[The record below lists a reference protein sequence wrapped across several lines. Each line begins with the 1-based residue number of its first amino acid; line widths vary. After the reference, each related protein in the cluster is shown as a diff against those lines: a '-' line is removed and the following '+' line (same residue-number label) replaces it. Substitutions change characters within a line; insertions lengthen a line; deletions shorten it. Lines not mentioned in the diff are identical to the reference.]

1 MGSSTEEAMARYAP
15 FVGPLVFLALGYMDP
30 GNWATAIE
38 GGSRFGCELLWVV
51 ILSHIMAAL
60 FQILAT
66 RLELVTGKHLAQICR
81 DDYPQPVYTSLWI
94 LCEISIITSE
104 LTMVGTLFC
113 SFTHPRLL
121 LLYSS
126 ICMLAASYSRMRIF
140 AFHVLAPEMPI
151 LTVSV

>member
-1 MGSSTEEAMARYAP
+1 VSAVPHASS
-15 FVGPLVFLALGYMDP
+15 FVICTIDMFLVDLFL
-30 GNWATAIE
+30 W
-38 GGSRFGCELLWVV
+38 C
-51 ILSHIMAAL
+51 
-60 FQILAT
+60 
-66 RLELVTGKHLAQICR
+66 QICR

-113 SFTHPRLL
+113 SFTHPHLL

>member
-1 MGSSTEEAMARYAP
+1 MADPSNTHMGSSTEEAMARYAP

-104 LTMVGTLFC
+104 LTMVLGTAVGLN
-113 SFTHPRLL
+113 LL
-121 LLYSS
+121 LG
-126 ICMLAASYSRMRIF
+126 I
-140 AFHVLAPEMPI
+140 PI
-151 LTVSV
+151 LPAVFFSVFDTLVFQVVLPLMVN